1 MDEEEVIRQRL
12 LTRSSVLGSKH
23 GTKRTAESMLKFLGV
38 TGSLGVHYSH
48 FTRTPAKKPRTD
60 ASIAK
65 KLLDEFLW
73 DLELVEAD
81 AVKCELLM
89 HTCDQELSAYNAL
102 HAEIDQSVLAVT
114 QDIDRLKGIVADE
127 KLIRSYKEEYEAKAR
142 DINKLPSKAASEA
155 VIEGLED
162 QLRQSTDAL
171 TSVSD
176 RVERRAKDFALLM
189 RAIRDLQCM
198 HKEEAAAD
206 AAPDDADV
214 DDKDKDKDDDDVA
227 YEKES
232 KQRSRHVKD
241 AANVGTP
248 PPSASDDENEKTD
261 E

>member
-1 MDEEEVIRQRL
+1 
-12 LTRSSVLGSKH
+12 
-23 GTKRTAESMLKFLGV
+23 MLKFLGV
-38 TGSLGVHYSH
+38 TGSLGVHYSN

-60 ASIAK
+60 AGIAK

-142 DINKLPSKAASEA
+142 DVNKLPSKAASDA

-171 TSVSD
+171 ASVSD
-176 RVERRAKDFALLM
+176 RVDRRAKDFALLM

-206 AAPDDADV
+206 AAPDDAEVDV
-214 DDKDKDKDDDDVA
+214 EDKDDDDAA

-232 KQRSRHVKD
+232 KKRSRHEND

-248 PPSASDDENEKTD
+248 PPAASDDEHEKT